1 MDSEWPRVQL
11 DRVLRRSLRPI
22 EVEPTGEYRQLTVRL
37 HHKGVVLRRVCNGS
51 SIGLPRQFQA
61 QFGQLVLSRI
71 DARNGAIGIV
81 PLDLDGAIVSSDF
94 WLFDI
99 NEDLV
104 DPRYVD
110 VYTGTET
117 FVDQCKLASEGTTN
131 RVRLQPDRFL
141 EITMPYPPIDEQL
154 RIVATVG
161 ALASN
166 IRLAQSVSRE
176 TQENVSALL
185 ISERASIFEG
195 AAADG
200 TVRLEALTVLE
211 RGKFSYRP
219 RNDPRFFGGNH
230 PWIQIREIENSGKY
244 IREWSETLNDQ
255 GLEVS
260 KKFPSG
266 TVLVS
271 IAATIGAVGILEF
284 DCCVP
289 DSIVGLRPKPGTD
302 PEYLYH
308 YLCYVRS
315 HLERVA
321 PQSAQKNINLEI
333 LAALPIP
340 ALTFQSQRQVI
351 DRLNALEAAMS
362 ALQQIQAKRDA
373 ELDALLP
380 AFLDRAFTPPS
391 AADLSRRQRRVPNTP
406 VVGAR

>member
-1 MDSEWPRVQL
+1 VDREWPRLQL
-11 DRVLRRSLRPI
+11 AQVLRRSLRPI
-22 EVEPTGEYRQLTVRL
+22 AVEPAVEYRQLTVRL
-37 HHKGVVLRRVCNGS
+37 HHRGVVLRRVCSGALIGS
-51 SIGLPRQFQA
+51 PRQFQA
-61 QFGQLVLSRI
+61 RFGQLVLSRI

-81 PLDLDGAIVSSDF
+81 PLDLDGAIVSTDF

-117 FVDQCKLASEGTTN
+117 FVDKCKLASEGTTN

-141 EITMPYPPIDEQL
+141 EITMPYPPIDEQR
-154 RIVATVG
+154 RIVATVVD
-161 ALASN
+161 LASN
-166 IRLAQSVSRE
+166 IRLAQSVSHE
-176 TQENVSALL
+176 TRENVSALL
-185 ISERASIFEG
+185 TSERASIFEG
-195 AAADG
+195 AARDG
-200 TVRLEALTVLE
+200 TVRLESLAVLE

-230 PWIQIREIENSGKY
+230 PWIQIGEIENSRKY

-255 GLEVS
+255 GLAVS

-289 DSIVGLRPKPGTD
+289 DSIVGLRPKSGTD

-308 YLCYVRS
+308 YLCYVRT

-333 LAALPIP
+333 LATLPIP
-340 ALTFQSQRQVI
+340 ALTFESQREVI

-362 ALQQIQAKRDA
+362 TVQQIQAKRDV

-380 AFLDRAFTPPS
+380 ALLDRAFTPPL
-391 AADLSRRQRRVPNTP
+391 AADLELR
-406 VVGAR
+406 A